1 MIKFYSKFHFH
12 ILWYNF
18 TWDNRFLLTPSPISH
33 RKILPPA
40 PLDTSTT
47 ALVCIFSP
55 ILNSMMEGWKYRS
68 RELLKAIFVTKKPQ
82 KTKQI
87 IKKTRKQTF
96 SWNLHE
102 IFFRHLHEISQ
113 PSGQDQQNGKRT
125 YCRLPPQSFRINFKD
140 TPSHI
145 TMDS

>member
-1 MIKFYSKFHFH
+1 MIKFWSKFHFQ
-12 ILWYNF
+12 ILWYSF
-18 TWDNRFLLTPSPISH
+18 TWDNRFLLTPSLISY

-68 RELLKAIFVTKKPQ
+68 RELFVTKKTQ
-82 KTKQI
+82 KTKTTTTTT
-87 IKKTRKQTF
+87 TRKHTF

-102 IFFRHLHEISQ
+102 IFFRHSHEISQ
-113 PSGQDQQNGKRT
+113 SSGQDQQNDKRT
-125 YCRLPPQSFRINFKD
+125 YCQLPLQSFRINFKD
-140 TPSHI
+140 APSNI
-145 TMDS
+145 SMDS

>member
-1 MIKFYSKFHFH
+1 MDTATINKAMIRFWSKFNFQ
-12 ILWYNF
+12 ILWY
-18 TWDNRFLLTPSPISH
+18 RLRLLLTSSLIYP

-55 ILNSMMEGWKYRS
+55 ILNSMMEGWKYKS
-68 RELLKAIFVTKKPQ
+68 RELLKAVFSHQ
-82 KTKQI
+82 KTP
-87 IKKTRKQTF
+87 RKQTF

-102 IFFRHLHEISQ
+102 IFFRHLHEMSQ